1 MEKKIIF
8 IDGSESFIVRS
19 IVKSLEEVGNPC
31 LVLDWEIKDIEAN
44 KNQFSDFVILY
55 IDDFSEIDPQAL
67 IFIKDI
73 CIEDNHGIY
82 LLGHKDDIDEI
93 KSNYSLTNIAGEFY
107 RPINAKEIAAK
118 LGDLMQ
124 DNPLKHRNHILV
136 VDDSGTMLNTI
147 QEWLGEKYRV
157 SVVNSAMNAISFLAN
172 SIPDLILL
180 DYEMPGCSGAQLLE
194 MLRVD
199 PRTDNIPVIFLTGRD
214 DPESV
219 KRVLSLKP
227 SGYLLKNMPKEYI
240 IKQVDDF
247 FESKKCQWGRF

>member
-1 MEKKIIF
+1 MDKKIVF
-8 IDGSESFIVRS
+8 VDESESFIIRS
-19 IVKSLEEVGNPC
+19 IIKSLEEVGNSC
-31 LVLDWEIKDIEAN
+31 ISIDWTIKDIEAN
-44 KNQFSDFVILY
+44 KNQFSDLVIAY
-55 IDDFSEIDPQAL
+55 IDDASEIDSQAL
-67 IFIKDI
+67 IYLRDI
-73 CIEDNHGIY
+73 CVEENHGLY
-82 LLGHKDDIDEI
+82 LVGYEEDIEGI

-107 RPINAKEIAAK
+107 RPINAKEIAAQIAS
-118 LGDLMQ
+118 LIQ
-124 DNPLKHRNHILV
+124 DNPFQNKSHILV

-157 SVVNSAMNAISFLAN
+157 SVVNSALNAITFLGK

-194 MLRVD
+194 MLRAD
-199 PRTDNIPVIFLTGRD
+199 TRTDSIPVIFLTGRD

-247 FESKKCQWGRF
+247 FELKKGI